1 MCTCSRVGDSLALA
15 LELALTFVLVAT
27 TGAACARA
35 SGSER
40 PIDQFI
46 SQGLRH
52 NAEGNYDAACEVWN
66 RMREFHPDHPAANVY
81 AADTLYWRM
90 IHQDSDTRY
99 DVAIQHECEEAIRKA
114 ESWVG
119 THSFFQLCFLCEKT
133 LLPVADEPG
142 YELEMPRE
150 RFAEFMATAGPI
162 LSATCAV
169 LKLVT
174 LVGRPVAKI
183 AGIDLPQIG
192 SLDMDCVRDIKLGES
207 TVGEAF
213 ELDQL
218 TVKAYGTTGEL
229 VEHAPL
235 AIELEGPEGF
245 VDLEGFQVDSKT
257 LRTRTRGIGR
267 LWITS
272 VLPALRTEPFTLP
285 VVLIVR
291 DPNRPNFSLS
301 PRVYENVPASP
312 P

>member
-1 MCTCSRVGDSLALA
+1 MVSASLAAQTTPLA
-15 LELALTFVLVAT
+15 PVDMDDPDFDPSDPRYRTLVSEEREPIRPPIPVIKTPLGNGYSVRENQATIELTYGEEPALGETLGMRV
-27 TGAACARA
+27 
-35 SGSER
+35 
-40 PIDQFI
+40 
-46 SQGLRH
+46 
-52 NAEGNYDAACEVWN
+52 N
-66 RMREFHPDHPAANVY
+66 RLAVE
-81 AADTLYWRM
+81 
-90 IHQDSDTRY
+90 
-99 DVAIQHECEEAIRKA
+99 
-114 ESWVG
+114 
-119 THSFFQLCFLCEKT
+119 
-133 LLPVADEPG
+133 
-142 YELEMPRE
+142 
-150 RFAEFMATAGPI
+150 
-162 LSATCAV
+162 SATV
-169 LKLVT
+169 EL
-174 LVGRPVAKI
+174 
-183 AGIDLPQIG
+183 
-192 SLDMDCVRDIKLGES
+192 

-218 TVKAYGTTGEL
+218 TVRAYGTTGEL